1 MKSSLS
7 QIQDAVF
14 DGGRCQLTT
23 SKFIDRLI
31 EIGEDPD
38 VVQIAFEE
46 VDGVAVSVVG
56 IRLDGSEVRIP
67 GPNQTSMTMIDRLRF
82 VYATDLLRRKWTH
95 SDSDVA
101 FVELGVSGCGCL

>member
-1 MKSSLS
+1 M
-7 QIQDAVF
+7 
-14 DGGRCQLTT
+14 TT
-23 SKFIDRLI
+23 SSFIDRLI

-38 VVQIAFEE
+38 VAAIAFEE
-46 VDGVAVSVVG
+46 DGGTTFAVVG
-56 IRLDGSEVRIP
+56 IRLDGSEIRVP

-82 VYATDLLRRKWTH
+82 VYATDLLRRKWTY